1 MKDVNYLMANGVD
14 VNKALELF
22 GDMEMYNNTLTDFLN
37 EVFNR
42 LERIKKFKEISDM
55 ANYAI
60 EVHALKS
67 DSKYFGFTT
76 LAELSYNHEMASKQN
91 NMFYVMDHY
100 DELITEANRIIAI
113 VQQYMGQEVT
123 IAPDV
128 EIATTPET
136 IILRE
141 KTILVVDDSNVTRNF
156 VQKIFS
162 KDFNVLIAT
171 NGDEAINIINNNLD
185 NKIVAVLLDLN
196 MPGLNGFDVL
206 NHFKNNNLFSTI
218 PVSII
223 TSDNSKETRDRVF
236 SYGVIDILVK
246 PFNER
251 DVKMVLDK
259 TIYFNDQL

>member
-1 MKDVNYLMANGVD
+1 MKNAEFLKSNGVD
-14 VNKALELF
+14 VDKALELF
-22 GDMEMYNNTLTDFLN
+22 GDMDMYNDTLNDFLS
-37 EVFNR
+37 EIGNR
-42 LERIKKFKEISDM
+42 LERIKKFKEVSDM

-67 DSKYFGFTT
+67 DSKYFGFTK
-76 LAELSYNHEMASKQN
+76 LAELAFNHEMESKKN

-100 DELITEANRIIAI
+100 DELLSEANRILS
-113 VQQYMGQEVT
+113 VVKSYRGEEVT
-123 IAPDV
+123 DNTQNV
-128 EIATTPET
+128 STNEVKD
-136 IILRE
+136 

-162 KDFNVLIAT
+162 SEYNVLIAHD
-171 NGDEAINIINNNLD
+171 GHDAINYISNNSNH
-185 NKIVAVLLDLN
+185 KIVAVLLDLN
-196 MPGLNGFDVL
+196 MPGMNGFEVL
-206 NHFKNNNLFSTI
+206 DYFKTNNLFSLI

-223 TSDNSKETRDRVF
+223 TSDNSKETRDKVF

-251 DVKMVLDK
+251 DVKQVLDK

>member
-1 MKDVNYLMANGVD
+1 MKDVNILVSNGVD

-22 GDMEMYNNTLTDFLN
+22 GDMEMYNNTLNDFLD
-37 EVFNR
+37 EIFNR
-42 LERIKKFKEISDM
+42 LERIKKYKEISDM

-67 DSKYFGFTT
+67 DSKYFGFTS
-76 LAELSYNHEMASKQN
+76 LAELSYQHEMASKQN

-100 DELITEANRIIAI
+100 DELVKEANKIIST
-113 VQQYMGQEVT
+113 VQKYMGKDITVKE
-123 IAPDV
+123 
-128 EIATTPET
+128 EIELLGDDS
-136 IILRE
+136 IVLKE

-162 KDFNVLIAT
+162 RDFNVLIAT
-171 NGDEAINIINNNLD
+171 DGNEAINIIANNLD
-185 NKIVAVLLDLN
+185 HKIVAVLLDLN

-206 NHFKNNNLFSTI
+206 NYFKTNNLFSLI

-223 TSDNSKETRDRVF
+223 TSDNSKETRDKVF

-251 DVKMVLDK
+251 DIKLVLDK

>member
-1 MKDVNYLMANGVD
+1 MNDVKFLISNGVD

-22 GDMEMYNNTLTDFLN
+22 GDMDMYNTTLNDFLG

-67 DSKYFGFTT
+67 DSKYFGFTK
-76 LAELSYNHEMASKQN
+76 LAELAYDHEMASKQN

-100 DELITEANRIIAI
+100 DELVTEASRIISI
-113 VQQYMGQEVT
+113 VQKYMGKEVT
-123 IAPDV
+123 V
-128 EIATTPET
+128 TATTEIQNSNT
-136 IILRE
+136 VILKE

-162 KDFNVLIAT
+162 NEYNVLVAT
-171 NGDEAINIINNNLD
+171 NGDEAINIVANNLD
-185 NKIVAVLLDLN
+185 HKIVALLLDLN

-206 NHFKNNNLFSTI
+206 DYFKTNNLFSLI

>member
-1 MKDVNYLMANGVD
+1 MKDVNILVSNGVD

-22 GDMEMYNNTLTDFLN
+22 GDMEMYNNTLNDFLD
-37 EVFNR
+37 EIFNR
-42 LERIKKFKEISDM
+42 LERIKKYKEISDM

-67 DSKYFGFTT
+67 DSKYFGFTS
-76 LAELSYNHEMASKQN
+76 LAELSYQHEMASKQN

-100 DELITEANRIIAI
+100 DELVKEANKIIST
-113 VQQYMGQEVT
+113 VQKYMGKDITVKE
-123 IAPDV
+123 
-128 EIATTPET
+128 EIELLGDDS
-136 IILRE
+136 IVLKE

-162 KDFNVLIAT
+162 RDFNVLIAT
-171 NGDEAINIINNNLD
+171 DGNEAINIIANNLD
-185 NKIVAVLLDLN
+185 HKIVAVLLDLN

-206 NHFKNNNLFSTI
+206 NYFKTNNLFSLI

-223 TSDNSKETRDRVF
+223 TSDNSKETRDKVF

-251 DVKMVLDK
+251 DIKLGLDK

>member
-1 MKDVNYLMANGVD
+1 MKDVSLLTSNGVD
-14 VNKALELF
+14 VEKALELF
-22 GDMEMYNNTLTDFLN
+22 GDMDLYNQTLEDFLK
-37 EVFNR
+37 EVESR

-67 DSKYFGFTT
+67 DAKYFGFTK
-76 LAELSYNHEMASKQN
+76 LADLAFQHEMESKKN
-91 NMFYVMDHY
+91 NMFYVVDHY
-100 DELITEANRIIAI
+100 DELIIEANRILAL
-113 VQQYMGQEVT
+113 VQEYLGKEVT
-123 IAPDV
+123 VIKPEANQE
-128 EIATTPET
+128 EIV
-136 IILRE
+136 LKD
-141 KTILVVDDSNVTRNF
+141 KTILVVDDSNVTRGF

-162 KDFNVLIAT
+162 NQFNVLVAT
-171 NGDEAINIINNNLD
+171 NGNDAIQIISNNLND
-185 NKIVAVLLDLN
+185 KIVAVLLDLN

-206 NHFKNNNLFSTI
+206 DYFKANNLFSKI

-223 TSDNSKETRDRVF
+223 TSDNSAETRNKVF

-251 DVKMVLDK
+251 DVKLTLDR

>member
-1 MKDVNYLMANGVD
+1 MKDVNLLISNGVD
-14 VNKALELF
+14 IEKSLELF
-22 GDMEMYNNTLTDFLN
+22 GDMEMYNATLEDFLK
-37 EVFNR
+37 EVGNR

-67 DSKYFGFTT
+67 DSKYFGFTK
-76 LAELSYNHEMASKQN
+76 LAELAYQHEMASKQN
-91 NMFYVMDHY
+91 NMFYVVDHY
-100 DELITEANRIIAI
+100 DDLTQEAIKIVKLVEQYLGKDSSII
-113 VQQYMGQEVT
+113 
-123 IAPDV
+123 V
-128 EIATTPET
+128 EEKKVDTVVLTD
-136 IILRE
+136 

-162 KDFNVLIAT
+162 SQYNVLIAT
-171 NGDEAINIINNNLD
+171 DGNDAINIISNNLD
-185 NKIVAVLLDLN
+185 HKIVAVLLDLN
-196 MPGLNGFDVL
+196 MPGVNGFDVL
-206 NHFKNNNLFSTI
+206 EYFKTNNLFSLI

-236 SYGVIDILVK
+236 SYGVVDILVK

-251 DVKMVLDK
+251 DVKLILDK